1 MVEKRISLLYKLLV
15 FISLLA
21 GIILNLINTKSI
33 ISILS
38 YYTLQSNIICLITFL
53 GILIAILL
61 KKDYRKSEVYYVIK
75 GGIVIAIFIT
85 AIMYQIAL
93 TPYSF
98 QMDYNFGNR
107 YLANLLVHVISPLL
121 VILDY
126 FIFDSKGKFK
136 WFYPLIWLFIPLNY
150 VIYVYT
156 YSLNG
161 GRFYGIGGSRDFAYI
176 FLDYNQIG
184 YISVAKFLIAMSIFI
199 LTISYLLVLI
209 DKKLENFKNS
219 WH

>member
-1 MVEKRISLLYKLLV
+1 MLEKKISLFYKLLV
-15 FISLLA
+15 LFSLLI
-21 GIILNLINTKSI
+21 GIALNIINTQSI

-38 YYTLQSNIICLITFL
+38 YYTLQSNIICFIAFA
-53 GILIAILL
+53 GIIISIFFN
-61 KKDYRKSEVYYVIK
+61 KKYRQSEVYYVVK
-75 GGIVIAIFIT
+75 GGVVICIFIT

-93 TPYSF
+93 MPYGF

-107 YLANLLVHVISPLL
+107 YLANMLVHEISPTL

-126 FIFDSKGKFK
+126 FIFDCKGKFK

-184 YISVAKFLIAMSIFI
+184 YVSVAKFLIAMTIFI
-199 LTISYLLVLI
+199 LAISYLLVLI
-209 DKKLENFKNS
+209 DKKLGNLKK
-219 WH
+219 

>member
-1 MVEKRISLLYKLLV
+1 MLEKKISLFYKLLV
-15 FISLLA
+15 LFSLLT
-21 GIILNLINTKSI
+21 GIALNIINTQSI

-38 YYTLQSNIICLITFL
+38 YYTLQSNIICFITFA
-53 GILIAILL
+53 AIIVSIFL
-61 KKDYRKSEVYYVIK
+61 KKDYRQSEVYYVVK
-75 GGIVIAIFIT
+75 GGVVICIFIT

-93 TPYSF
+93 MPYGF

-107 YLANLLVHVISPLL
+107 YLANLLVHIISPLL

-126 FIFDSKGKFK
+126 FIFDCKGKFR
-136 WFYPLIWLFIPLNY
+136 WFYPLIWLFIHLNY

-184 YISVAKFLIAMSIFI
+184 YVSVAKFLIAMTIFI
-199 LTISYLLVLI
+199 LAFSYLLVLI
-209 DKKLENFKNS
+209 DKKLGGLKK
-219 WH
+219 

>member
-1 MVEKRISLLYKLLV
+1 MLEKKVSLFYKLLV
-15 FISLLA
+15 LFSLLT
-21 GIILNLINTKSI
+21 GIALNIINTQSI

-38 YYTLQSNIICLITFL
+38 YYTLQSNIICFITFA
-53 GILIAILL
+53 GIIISIFFN
-61 KKDYRKSEVYYVIK
+61 KKYRQSEVYYVVK
-75 GGIVIAIFIT
+75 GGVVICIFIT

-93 TPYSF
+93 MPYGF

-107 YLANLLVHVISPLL
+107 YLANLLVHIISPLL

-126 FIFDSKGKFK
+126 FIFDCKGKFR

-184 YISVAKFLIAMSIFI
+184 YVSVAKFLIAMTIFI
-199 LTISYLLVLI
+199 LAISYLLVLI
-209 DKKLENFKNS
+209 DKKLGNLKK
-219 WH
+219 